1 MLLIQFIFF
10 CVAICR
16 KPTNMFRSV
25 MMFWAY
31 TTFIFTWILIY
42 HMANTTTSI
51 FVRQVMCDAPENFS
65 EAMYLKRAEWMAGKR
80 CYQFDKSFFPLE
92 PEEGVYDWNTPSKYD
107 AYAAALGQHVPRDP
121 LAHQF
126 NVGVVAAHFGEAMCI
141 LIQIAFL
148 WLEVQH
154 PEDGTFSDT
163 TTMYG
168 RNDNNEAVVIRQPS
182 KV

>member
-1 MLLIQFIFF
+1 MSSTAILIISSLLTIVCGGGSCLFFFLFVLGFMLLVQFFMF
-10 CVAICR
+10 CVAICK

-51 FVRQVMCDAPENFS
+51 FVRQVMCNGPENFS

-92 PEEGVYDWNTPSKYD
+92 PRV
-107 AYAAALGQHVPRDP
+107 
-121 LAHQF
+121 
-126 NVGVVAAHFGEAMCI
+126 AMCPSHSLFKHCLKVLPSSLPFSGFGFLEPI
-141 LIQIAFL
+141 LL
-148 WLEVQH
+148 PYL
-154 PEDGTFSDT
+154 PESTGWGGNRLRT
-163 TTMYG
+163 
-168 RNDNNEAVVIRQPS
+168 
-182 KV
+182 